1 MTALRGRC
9 HTDLIGRFSSALT
22 TKRAPFELLEHTA
35 DVGVLAHGDTLA
47 EAFAHAAEGM
57 FSVMVN
63 LNGVRE
69 EEKRSLAVKAHDW
82 PSLLVAWLS
91 ELIYFSD
98 VDNLV
103 FKRFEIRD
111 MKPYSLQATAYGE
124 QIDRQRHELGAGVK
138 AITRHML
145 EVSED
150 EDGFRVQV
158 LLDI

>member
-1 MTALRGRC
+1 M
-9 HTDLIGRFSSALT
+9 T
-22 TKRAPFELLEHTA
+22 TKRAPFELIEHTA
-35 DVGVLAHGDTLA
+35 DVGVLARGSTLA
-47 EAFAHAAEGM
+47 EAFVHAVEGM

-69 EEKRSLAVKAHDW
+69 EEERSLAVEAHDW

-91 ELIYFSD
+91 ELVYFSD

-103 FKRFEIRD
+103 FKRFEIRQ
-111 MKPYSLQATAYGE
+111 MKPYSLQASVYGE
-124 QIDRQRHELGAGVK
+124 KIDRQRHELGAGVK

-145 EVSED
+145 EVDED
-150 EDGFRVQV
+150 ENGYRVQV

>member
-1 MTALRGRC
+1 LA
-9 HTDLIGRFSSALT
+9 S
-22 TKRAPFELLEHTA
+22 KRAPFKFLEHTA
-35 DVGVLAHGDTLA
+35 DVGVVAHGRTLA

-69 EEKRSLAVKAHDW
+69 EEERSLAVQAHDW

-103 FKRFEIRD
+103 FKRFEISQ
-111 MKPYSLQATAYGE
+111 MQPYSLRATAYGE
-124 QIDRQRHELGAGVK
+124 RIDRQRHQLGAGVK
-138 AITRHML
+138 AITHHML
-145 EVSED
+145 EVDED
-150 EDGFRVQV
+150 EDGYRVQV

>member
-1 MTALRGRC
+1 LA
-9 HTDLIGRFSSALT
+9 
-22 TKRAPFELLEHTA
+22 TKRSPFEFLEHTA
-35 DVGVLAHGDTLA
+35 DVGVIAHGSTLA
-47 EAFAHAAEGM
+47 EAFAHAAEGT

-69 EEKRSLAVKAHDW
+69 EKQRSLTVEAHDW

-98 VDNLV
+98 VDGLV

-111 MKPYSLQATAYGE
+111 VKPYSLQATAHGE
-124 QIDRQRHELGAGVK
+124 KIDRQRHELGAGVK
-138 AITRHML
+138 AITHHML
-145 EVSED
+145 DVSED
-150 EDGFRVQV
+150 EDGYRVQV

>member
-1 MTALRGRC
+1 MA
-9 HTDLIGRFSSALT
+9 S
-22 TKRAPFELLEHTA
+22 KRAPFELLEHTA
-35 DVGVLAHGDTLA
+35 DVGVVAHGSTLA

-69 EEKRSLAVKAHDW
+69 EDKRSLAVESHDW

-111 MKPYSLQATAYGE
+111 VKPYSLQATAYGE
-124 QIDRQRHELGAGVK
+124 KIDRQRHELGAGVK
-138 AITRHML
+138 AVTRHML

-150 EDGFRVQV
+150 EDGYRVQV

>member
-1 MTALRGRC
+1 MATRR
-9 HTDLIGRFSSALT
+9 R
-22 TKRAPFELLEHTA
+22 PFEFIEHTA
-35 DVGVLAHGDTLA
+35 DVGVLAHGSTLA

-69 EEKRSLAVKAHDW
+69 EEERSMAVEAHDW

-98 VDNLV
+98 VDGLV
-103 FKRFEIRD
+103 FKRFEIRQ
-111 MKPYSLQATAYGE
+111 MQPYSLRASAYGE
-124 QIDRQRHELGAGVK
+124 KIDRQRHELGAGVK

-145 EVSED
+145 EVDED
-150 EDGFRVQV
+150 ENGYRVQV

>member
-1 MTALRGRC
+1 LA
-9 HTDLIGRFSSALT
+9 
-22 TKRAPFELLEHTA
+22 TKRSPFEFLEHTA
-35 DVGVLAHGDTLA
+35 DVGVIAHGSTLA
-47 EAFAHAAEGM
+47 EAFAHAAEGT

-69 EEKRSLAVKAHDW
+69 EKQRSLTVEAHDW

-98 VDNLV
+98 VDGLV
-103 FKRFEIRD
+103 FKRFDIRD

-124 QIDRQRHELGAGVK
+124 KIDRQRHELGAGVK

-150 EDGFRVQV
+150 EDGYRVQV

>member
-1 MTALRGRC
+1 MTYWLPREA
-9 HTDLIGRFSSALT
+9 FSALE

-35 DVGVLAHGDTLA
+35 DVGVVAHGGTLA
-47 EAFAHAAEGM
+47 EAFVHAAEGM

-69 EEKRSLAVKAHDW
+69 AEERSLAVEAHDW

-91 ELIYFSD
+91 ELVYFSD
-98 VDNLV
+98 VDGLV
-103 FKRFEIRD
+103 FKRFEIRE
-111 MKPYSLQATAYGE
+111 MEPHSLRASAYGE
-124 QIDRQRHELGAGVK
+124 KIDRQRHELGAGVK

-145 EVSED
+145 EVGED
-150 EDGFRVQV
+150 EDGYRVQV